1 MRRGASS
8 HGVAVCNTTLR
19 QPSSVGRLPS
29 AQGVGSWVLSAH
41 GSPRTKAALHRGMLA
56 LLSVSLLA
64 SMPCSQGQL
73 LEGGGHVRL
82 TTLRGPVHLWCRA
95 GSEPQKIVV
104 YVHGYR
110 DDVDSAFKNHQLAAQ
125 FAKSGVVDALFIA
138 VAAPSGAE
146 HPVMFGDLDELLE
159 RVGAPVAARVLVIGH
174 SGGNRTLKAWLRSTR
189 VEEVVLLD
197 GFYGDAAPWTRWLT
211 ERPGAVLRAV
221 GQHTFV
227 KAEAWRLSLPEE
239 VREQVTH
246 ERAAC
251 GHMEI
256 VTAGDWLP
264 RVIAESAHPFK
275 TAIGSSLT
283 RGTTRSDSSSSTS
296 PMSR

>member
-1 MRRGASS
+1 M
-8 HGVAVCNTTLR
+8 
-19 QPSSVGRLPS
+19 
-29 AQGVGSWVLSAH
+29 
-41 GSPRTKAALHRGMLA
+41 
-56 LLSVSLLA
+56 
-64 SMPCSQGQL
+64 
-73 LEGGGHVRL
+73 
-82 TTLRGPVHLWCRA
+82 HLWCRTQ
-95 GSEPQKIVV
+95 SEPQKVVV

-110 DDVDSAFKNHQLAAQ
+110 DDVDSAFTNHQLAAQ
-125 FAKSGVVDALFIA
+125 FAKSEVDALFIA
-138 VAAPSGAE
+138 VAAPSGADQ
-146 HPVMFGDLDELLE
+146 PVVFGDLDELLE
-159 RVGAPVAARVLVIGH
+159 WVGAPVAAPVLVIGH
-174 SGGNRTLKAWLRSTR
+174 SGGNRTLKAWLRSSR

-227 KAEAWRLSLPEE
+227 KAEAWRVSLPPE

-264 RVIAESAHPFK
+264 KVISESSIAR
-275 TAIGSSLT
+275 SLVVL
-283 RGTTRSDSSSSTS
+283 
-296 PMSR
+296 

>member
-1 MRRGASS
+1 M
-8 HGVAVCNTTLR
+8 
-19 QPSSVGRLPS
+19 
-29 AQGVGSWVLSAH
+29 
-41 GSPRTKAALHRGMLA
+41 
-56 LLSVSLLA
+56 
-64 SMPCSQGQL
+64 
-73 LEGGGHVRL
+73 
-82 TTLRGPVHLWCRA
+82 HLWCRSEA
-95 GSEPQKIVV
+95 EPQRVVV

-110 DDVDSAFKNHQLAAQ
+110 DDVDSAFTHHQLAAQ
-125 FAKSGVVDALFIA
+125 FAKSEVHALFIA

-146 HPVMFGDLDELLE
+146 QAVVFFDLDELLD
-159 RVGAPVAARVLVIGH
+159 RVGAPVAAPVLVIGH

-221 GQHTFV
+221 GQHTFA
-227 KAEAWRLSLPEE
+227 KAEAWRGSLPVE

-246 ERAAC
+246 QRAAC

-264 RVIAESAHPFK
+264 KVISESAI
-275 TAIGSSLT
+275 AGARVT
-283 RGTTRSDSSSSTS
+283 R
-296 PMSR
+296 